1 MQNLREAASI
11 VTDMDAYLADDGK
24 DHATDHRIEEK
35 IKRERAIQEKSGWLD
50 CTEVKIYFPCFIM
63 FSFHFGRYL
72 QQVSGDL
79 ILVSRAEMVSIYL
92 LDEEW
97 VAEEELFLIDMF
109 NSIGHL

>member
-1 MQNLREAASI
+1 
-11 VTDMDAYLADDGK
+11 
-24 DHATDHRIEEK
+24 
-35 IKRERAIQEKSGWLD
+35 
-50 CTEVKIYFPCFIM
+50 M
-63 FSFHFGRYL
+63 FSFHFDRYL